1 MKSNLHTYIVVNEGY
16 IVEVFIP
23 GNRVTRTEALE
34 EAEKEIRRE
43 LLRNEK
49 L

>member
-1 MKSNLHTYIVVNEGY
+1 MKPDLYTYPIVNEGY
-16 IVEVFIP
+16 MVEVFIP

-43 LLRNEK
+43 ILRGEK
-49 L
+49 A